1 MSLQKKLRERLN
13 VPEILLTPGI
23 YDAFGAMMA
32 ERAAKHGFFGHGLAL
47 GVESGEC
54 LFL

>member
-32 ERAAKHGFFGHGLAL
+32 ERAGFDAL
-47 GVESGEC
+47 YLSS
-54 LFL
+54 